1 MIDTTLLIKNADLL
15 CTMEPSESAPFGAE
29 ISDSG
34 LFARNGVIEQVGK
47 TINLP
52 DTADQ
57 IIDMRGHVVV
67 PGMVNTHHHMF
78 QNLTRAVPSA
88 QNAPLFGWLQ
98 TLYPIWSR
106 IGPEHIYWST
116 ALALAELAL
125 SGCTTSSDHLYI
137 YPNGARLDDSLAA
150 AADMGLRFHGT
161 RGSMSIGE
169 SKGGLPPDSLTEEE
183 STILSD
189 CQRVIE
195 TFHDKKRFS
204 MQRIA
209 LSPCS
214 PFSVSMDLMRESARM
229 ARDYSVG
236 LHTHLAENNEDIEY
250 SLANFGMRPGDF
262 IEAVEWTGPDV
273 WHAHCVQ
280 LDAGEIELF
289 SRTSTGIAH
298 CPCSNMRLASGIAP
312 VRQML
317 DAGVKVGLGVDG
329 SASNDSGHMLNEA
342 RQAMLLQRVMR
353 GSDAMTARETLAM
366 ATRGGAA
373 VLGRDDIGV
382 LAQGYAADIVAFDC
396 RGIDFAGAAWDP
408 LAALVFCGPSKAAHT
423 IINGQ
428 IVVADG
434 ILQTMD
440 MHALLRNHQRMSA
453 ELMQKSGFA
462 G

>member
-1 MIDTTLLIKNADLL
+1 MADTTLLIKNADLL
-15 CTMEPSESAPFGAE
+15 CTMEPSKSAPFGAE

-52 DTADQ
+52 NTADQ

-78 QNLTRAVPSA
+78 QNLTRAVPAA

-98 TLYPIWSR
+98 TLYPIWSH

-125 SGCTTSSDHLYI
+125 SGCTTSSDHLYL
-137 YPNGARLDDSLAA
+137 YPNGTRLDDSLAA
-150 AADMGLRFHGT
+150 AADIGLRFHGT

-183 STILSD
+183 PNILSD

-195 TFHDKKRFS
+195 AFHDKKRYA

-209 LSPCS
+209 IAPCS

-229 ARDYSVG
+229 ARSYGVG
-236 LHTHLAENNEDIEY
+236 LHTHLAENSEDIEY

-280 LDAGEIELF
+280 LDAAEIELF
-289 SRTSTGIAH
+289 ASTGTGIAH

-312 VRQML
+312 VREML
-317 DAGVKVGLGVDG
+317 DAGAKIGLGVDG
-329 SASNDSGHMLNEA
+329 SASNDSGHMLSEA

-353 GSDAMTARETLAM
+353 GGDAMTARETLSM

-373 VLGRDDIGV
+373 VLGRHDIGV
-382 LAQGYAADIVAFDC
+382 LAPGFAADIAAFYTQ
-396 RGIDFAGAAWDP
+396 GIDFAGAQWDL
-408 LAALVFCGPSKAAHT
+408 LAGLIFCASGRSNYT
-423 IINGQ
+423 IVNGKV
-428 IVVADG
+428 IVDQG
-434 ILQTMD
+434 RLKTMN
-440 MHALLRNHQRMSA
+440 MTKLLERHNAMTVDLMSCT
-453 ELMQKSGFA
+453 
-462 G
+462 